1 MQRLESCVSQE
12 CDIYLLDDVL
22 AAVDASV
29 AALLWERAICGL
41 LRSKTRLVRPCLS
54 GPGYLEKR
62 DHIGHAG
69 MNWHD
74 GHVFC
79 WLPADCHLLTAR
91 ESDCHNLYGCTAY
104 ASEESPKYGSP
115 VNTYRLLSCKFLPR
129 ECRVY
134 IDSYSATA

>member
-54 GPGYLEKR
+54 GPRYLKIG
-62 DHIGHAG
+62 DHIGHTE
-69 MNWHD
+69 MYWQD
-74 GHVFC
+74 GHDFC
-79 WLPADCHLLTAR
+79 WLPADSHLLTA
-91 ESDCHNLYGCTAY
+91 
-104 ASEESPKYGSP
+104 
-115 VNTYRLLSCKFLPR
+115 
-129 ECRVY
+129 
-134 IDSYSATA
+134 